1 MFLVT
6 HMLLFQTYVK
16 ILITLVLLKMMF
28 LVAQRRGL
36 RPNGVP
42 YERFVF
48 LIVAVTLGP
57 FDNMIIRCL
66 QDCWAGWLCLCFL
79 GVDNKHIH
87 WGVPWGRGGVQEIF
101 RQTYPDYVFE
111 IEEIP
116 WELSGFFYFH
126 LIFTYRNSNYVYN
139 MYFLHLSY
147 NLIFL
152 IRNIFSYKN
161 KEVYNKMYLWKNVL
175 VHIK

>member
-1 MFLVT
+1 MCSITMFLVT

-48 LIVAVTLGP
+48 LIVAVTVGP
-57 FDNMIIRCL
+57 FDVMIIRCI

-87 WGVPWGRGGVQEIF
+87 WGVPWGGGV
-101 RQTYPDYVFE
+101 
-111 IEEIP
+111 
-116 WELSGFFYFH
+116 
-126 LIFTYRNSNYVYN
+126 YRRSSCRPTQITFLRLKSSHENSQAPQ
-139 MYFLHLSY
+139 H
-147 NLIFL
+147 
-152 IRNIFSYKN
+152 
-161 KEVYNKMYLWKNVL
+161 
-175 VHIK
+175 